1 MIAQRYYPYYRLGY
15 TVSDLVLLFLVYH
28 FTYAYTFDKVPRIGY
43 GDGLLLAI
51 TGAIWLIAST
61 TTGLNDIR
69 RDEAIDDYIKEYFFA
84 QIFTLLMLSSALLFG
99 NFDIPQNFIV
109 SFCLIQI
116 VVLFV
121 NRLFWVALSR
131 TMRAAGYNIR
141 SIFLYGSEQEYSQ
154 LKEWTEKNRDYGYHL
169 NGWFKDVGDNSED
182 NKNIEKDFTSIVQDS
197 SVDHFV
203 LDPTRLSENKLNQA
217 IDWAEDK
224 GARIHLI
231 EPRTQ
236 KITQKLNI
244 KDTFGP
250 FAAVKLRK
258 EPLTEL
264 KNRAIKKIF
273 DISLSF
279 FVVATIFWWFVPIVY
294 FLIRITSR
302 GPVII
307 GQRRIGVD
315 GKEFT
320 CYKFRTMYSNAA
332 AEKGLSHL
340 TKKDDP
346 RITFIGKFLRRS
358 NLDELPQ
365 FINVI
370 QGFMSVVGP
379 RPHMLSEDK
388 EIASKIKKYKIRRFI
403 KPGITGFAAVEGY
416 RGGTEDMPLMAK
428 RIKYDINYIENWSVW
443 LDIKICIKTAFQM
456 ITFTTGAI

>member
-15 TVSDLVLLFLVYH
+15 TFSDLVLLFLVYH

-403 KPGITGFAAVEGY
+403 KPGITGLAAVEGY

>member
-1 MIAQRYYPYYRLGY
+1 MISQRYYPYYRLGY
-15 TVSDLVLLFLVYH
+15 TISDIVLLFLVYH
-28 FTYAYTFDKVPRIGY
+28 FVYAYTFDKVPRIGF

-51 TGAIWLIAST
+51 TSIIWAFVALAV
-61 TTGLNDIR
+61 GLNDIR
-69 RDEAIDDYIKEYFFA
+69 RDEAFEDYIKEFFFA
-84 QIFTLLMLSSALLFG
+84 QIITLLTLSSTLLFG
-99 NFDIPQNFIV
+99 NIVIPQNFVV
-109 SFCLIQI
+109 SFCVIQLI
-116 VVLFV
+116 VLFF
-121 NRLFWVALSR
+121 NRLFWVALSK
-131 TMRAAGYNIR
+131 TMRAAGYNTR
-141 SIFLYGSEQEYSQ
+141 NIFLYGSDKEYSQ

-169 NGWFKDVGDNSED
+169 NGWFKDVGDNSKY
-182 NKNIEKDFTSIVQDS
+182 NKNIEKDFSSIVQNS

-203 LDPTRLSENKLNQA
+203 LDPSRLNESKLNQA

-231 EPRTQ
+231 EPRTE

-273 DISLSF
+273 DFSLCLI
-279 FVVATIFWWFVPIVY
+279 VLITIFWWFTPIIY

-307 GQRRIGVD
+307 SQRRIGVD

-320 CYKFRTMYSNAA
+320 CYKFRTMYSNEA

-346 RITFIGKFLRRS
+346 RITYIGKFLRKS

-379 RPHMLSEDK
+379 RPHMVSEDK

-403 KPGITGFAAVEGY
+403 KPGITGLAAVEGY

-428 RIKYDINYIENWSVW
+428 RIKYDIDYIENWSMW

>member
-1 MIAQRYYPYYRLGY
+1 MISQRYYPYYRLGY
-15 TVSDLVLLFLVYH
+15 TFSDLVLLFLVYH
-28 FTYAYTFDKVPRIGY
+28 FTYAYTFDKVPRIGF

-51 TGAIWLIAST
+51 TAVIWLIASIAI
-61 TTGLNDIR
+61 GLNDIR
-69 RDEAIDDYIKEYFFA
+69 RDEAIDDYIKEYFLA

-109 SFCLIQI
+109 SFCLIQL
-116 VVLFV
+116 VALFV

-131 TMRAAGYNIR
+131 TMRAAGYNVR
-141 SIFLYGSEQEYSQ
+141 NIFLYGSENDYYE
-154 LKEWTEKNRDYGYHL
+154 LKNWTENNRDYGYHL
-169 NGWFKDVGDNSED
+169 NGWFKDFSTDFKS
-182 NKNIEKDFTSIVQDS
+182 KNIKKDFSSIVENS

-203 LDPTRLSENKLNQA
+203 LDPTRLDEERLNEA

-258 EPLTEL
+258 EPLTEF

-279 FVVATIFWWFVPIVY
+279 FVIATIFWWFVPVIY
-294 FLIRITSR
+294 FLIRITSK
-302 GPVII
+302 GDGII
-307 GQRRIGVD
+307 GQRRIGID

-320 CYKFRTMYSNAA
+320 CYKFRTMYSNEA

-346 RITFIGKFLRRS
+346 RITFIGKFLRKS

-370 QGFMSVVGP
+370 QGYMSVVGP
-379 RPHMLSEDK
+379 RPHMVSEEE
-388 EIASKIKKYKIRRFI
+388 EIASKIKKYRIRRFI
-403 KPGITGFAAVEGY
+403 KPGITGLAAVEGF

-428 RIKYDINYIENWSVW
+428 RIKYDIQYIEKWSIW
-443 LDIKICIKTAFQM
+443 LDLKICIKTAYQM
-456 ITFTTGAI
+456 LTLSTGAK

>member
-1 MIAQRYYPYYRLGY
+1 MISQRYYPYYRLGY
-15 TVSDLVLLFLVYH
+15 SISDIILLFLVYH
-28 FTYAYTFDKVPRIGY
+28 FTYAYTFDQVPRIGF

-51 TGAIWLIAST
+51 TGSIWVLVAIAV
-61 TTGLNDIR
+61 GLNDIR
-69 RDEAIDDYIKEYFFA
+69 RDEGFDDYIKEYFFA
-84 QIFTLLMLSSALLFG
+84 QIITLLTLSSTLLFA
-99 NFDIPQNFIV
+99 NIVIPQNFVIT
-109 SFCLIQI
+109 FCLIQI
-116 VVLFV
+116 IVLFL
-121 NRLFWVALSR
+121 NRLFWVALSK
-131 TMRAAGYNIR
+131 TMRAAGYNSR
-141 SIFLYGSEQEYSQ
+141 NIFLYGSEEEYSQ
-154 LKEWTEKNRDYGYHL
+154 LKKWTEQNRDYGYYL
-169 NGWFKDVGDNSED
+169 NGWFKDVGVSSRNK
-182 NKNIEKDFTSIVQDS
+182 KNIKEDFSSIVENS

-203 LDPTRLSENKLNQA
+203 LDPTRLEEDKLNQA
-217 IDWAEDK
+217 IDWAEDR

-264 KNRAIKKIF
+264 KNRAIKKLF
-273 DISLSF
+273 DFSLCVIVF
-279 FVVATIFWWFVPIVY
+279 IMIFWWFVPIIY
-294 FLIRITSR
+294 LLIRISSK
-302 GPVII
+302 GDGII
-307 GQRRIGVD
+307 GQRRIGID

-320 CYKFRTMYSNAA
+320 CYKFRTMFSNEA

-365 FINVI
+365 FINVL

-379 RPHMLSEDK
+379 RPHMVSEDN
-388 EIASKIKKYKIRRFI
+388 EIASKIKKYRIRRFI
-403 KPGITGFAAVEGY
+403 KPGITGLAAVEGY

-428 RIKYDINYIENWSVW
+428 RIKYDIQYIEKWSVW
-443 LDIKICIKTAFQM
+443 LDLKICFKTAYQM
-456 ITFTTGAI
+456 VTLSTGAK

>member
-1 MIAQRYYPYYRLGY
+1 
-15 TVSDLVLLFLVYH
+15 
-28 FTYAYTFDKVPRIGY
+28 
-43 GDGLLLAI
+43 
-51 TGAIWLIAST
+51 
-61 TTGLNDIR
+61 
-69 RDEAIDDYIKEYFFA
+69 
-84 QIFTLLMLSSALLFG
+84 MLSSALLFG

-203 LDPTRLSENKLNQA
+203 LDPTRLSDNKLNQA
-217 IDWAEDK
+217 IDWSEDK

-403 KPGITGFAAVEGY
+403 KPGITGLAAVEGY